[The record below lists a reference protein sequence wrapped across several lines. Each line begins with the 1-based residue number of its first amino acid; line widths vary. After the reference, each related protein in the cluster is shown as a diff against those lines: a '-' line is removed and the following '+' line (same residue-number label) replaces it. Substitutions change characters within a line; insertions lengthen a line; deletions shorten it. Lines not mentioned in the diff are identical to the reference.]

1 MVTLVDDVLENRYTL
16 GDRSMILAAAIALLH
31 EASDYAAYAR
41 AVELIWRITLE
52 NERARWK
59 S

>member
-1 MVTLVDDVLENRYTL
+1 
-16 GDRSMILAAAIALLH
+16 MILAAAIALLH